1 MRFWRKRERHGV
13 DPEAEAYIP
22 LGQVGDDTIKAMTG
36 QKIIVMDTPADDYDR
51 EMAAAASDST
61 NVHDRLMHLAYRYGP
76 ITVHFGR
83 DGLWQAMAG
92 DNGKVYSG
100 QTKHQ
105 ALDALERD
113 LG

>member
-1 MRFWRKRERHGV
+1 
-13 DPEAEAYIP
+13 
-22 LGQVGDDTIKAMTG
+22 
-36 QKIIVMDTPADDYDR
+36 
-51 EMAAAASDST
+51 
-61 NVHDRLMHLAYRYGP
+61 
-76 ITVHFGR
+76 VHFGR